1 MKQITA
7 FSFGYWGWGN
17 STEQLVKAVDSVE
30 RSRGFKPPVF
40 IDVRIQ
46 RVVRAKGFSGT
57 AFEALL
63 GPKRHHWIKKLG
75 NERIRSGEG
84 PRIQIADPTAA
95 NALLGHARAAAQ
107 DDRRIIFFCSCEWP
121 KCAGKVACHRTRVST
136 LLLAAA
142 RRQAI
147 SLEVVEW
154 PGGMPTH
161 INLPVSPE
169 LFRSVQSGRMSIPVG
184 NPKRIAEYTGI
195 AWGSTATIHSAG
207 ESLHR
212 LVGPAKWEKG
222 EWSLPVLWMYFDS
235 DVALK
240 TYRRD
245 AEVQR
250 RLLGLAPRHSD
261 DIGAK

>member
-7 FSFGYWGWGN
+7 FSFGYWGWGT

-57 AFEALL
+57 AFEKLL

-84 PRIQIADPTAA
+84 PRIQITDPTAA
-95 NALLGHARAAAQ
+95 NDLLDHARAAAQ
-107 DDRRIIFFCSCEWP
+107 DDHRIIFFCSCEWP

-142 RRQAI
+142 RRQAV

-161 INLPVSPE
+161 MNLPVSPE
-169 LFRSVQSGRMSIPVG
+169 LFRSVKNGRMSIPVG
-184 NPKRIAEYTGI
+184 NPKRISEYTGL
-195 AWGSTATIHSAG
+195 AWGSTVTIHSGG

-212 LVGPAKWEKG
+212 ILGPAKWEKG
-222 EWSLPVLWMYFDS
+222 EWSLPILPRNHDP

-240 TYRRD
+240 RYQRD
-245 AEVQR
+245 AETER
-250 RLLGLAPRHSD
+250 RLRGLIARRSD
-261 DIGAK
+261 ESL